1 MLAILIV
8 AAVAQSPGRDP
19 GLLHR
24 NVEQLTQQ
32 KEAEQEATLRRLLQL
47 GGSQAEQ
54 AEVLARLANTLRARA
69 LSLSIRAQGEESAD
83 PAAAE
88 RERKIAQTAR
98 TEAIER
104 FRERLGKFPKAPGT
118 DESLFFL
125 ADALQDSANDQE
137 AVQTARELVKRF
149 PRSAYAPA
157 SHVFIGEHL
166 FDAAR
171 LDDALAEYR
180 AAAAVPSDD
189 VYPYALYKAAWCRFN
204 QNRFDDAMKL
214 LRRVSEISEKKG
226 NSNSVQLAREA
237 RRDYVL
243 SYARTSKPEEA
254 RERFVATFG
263 KEHGLKML
271 EQFDKLL
278 FDTGRDPEAA
288 MIARQLL
295 ALHGDAPGAALDET
309 RLLVLAQRGGKRNE
323 LLATAKNLVATFQ
336 RVRESDK
343 SDKGVQS
350 DAFEEAHR
358 LGEETL
364 RNLAVE
370 IHTEARKTDLP
381 DTWNAAR
388 ALYADYFTLFPD
400 APDAY
405 ELRFFDGEL
414 LYSRNAK
421 AAAAEQY
428 EAVTKLDL
436 AALQA
441 KKKPGRWLQKAAWSA
456 VLSRSE
462 TLPEQQ
468 AKDTGARAAQ
478 RELGPDEEKL
488 HQACLLYLQALPE
501 GAHAVE
507 VAFKAGRLE
516 YISGQLDEA
525 KAHLSWVAKKH
536 PEHELAEYSANL
548 VLDIAN
554 IRKDWAGLHASAVE
568 FSGDKK
574 LLSHGTLAADVS
586 RIEEESAYSIA
597 DAATPDEKKAQ
608 ALLAFVDTHPHGQ
621 LADKALFG
629 AAAALSRAND
639 IDGAL
644 AARARVWKEQ
654 PQSPLV
660 PRALLASAADLSAVA
675 DLGEAA
681 ALLEKYTAGWQKQEA
696 NRKWRREH
704 PSPKPAVSK
713 GKPPEGPVFEEAK
726 AQGALHDAVVLREA
740 RGELQKAMNDR
751 ELSLKL
757 WDKAADKDDQ
767 MFALAQLHA
776 KNNEI
781 TRAAREF
788 AGIAKSTKKPALSL
802 AAWRESGKLYDRL
815 RETGNATWSWSEAE
829 KTYKTMGPKAREK
842 LSPDGIA
849 AAAEAHYALGNE
861 VFDRFKKQ
869 QIVMPLMANLN
880 RKIGLLQQVKKR
892 TEETVSMRQAEP
904 AVCALGQLGEAQML
918 LGQALAQSPYP
929 PGLNGEQRKLYRA
942 ALTEKAKPIIDDA
955 RGTLESADEKAH
967 ELGVVGAC
975 PARVAQ
981 LLSKVDGEPEDRDQL
996 QLAAS
1001 PLVDTPDYVPADG
1014 VDGERAKRVLG
1025 EALAASDSLPAEA
1038 AVAKFEAVSKTS
1050 PEASFD
1056 YAVALD
1062 NAGRADDA
1070 EKVYRELANSEPPA
1084 KRTGLGQTAAE
1095 RAAALATVRKD
1106 EAAARADLKLTAQP
1120 SALEAEIDL
1129 ALGDAPAAQAAARK
1143 VLAQQPLDVRTLCV
1157 MARAQL
1163 AQKAVLVAKLL
1174 AVRAAAADP
1183 KAAEPLLVKAEIAR
1197 VENQPA
1203 EELAAAQAAVAAD
1216 GDSSRA
1222 ALALGRALY
1231 ERGQLD
1237 AAVESFQSA
1246 AELDPASYAAA
1257 LALGQALEASGDPDG
1272 ANEALKRAT
1281 ALSPRAAEPHYELAR
1296 IALDEQD
1303 DAQAALKEAKLFLS
1317 LSSVPPPADHPV
1329 HALILR
1335 CEGNPKH
1342 ETQASVVQGQSA
1354 Q

>member
-1 MLAILIV
+1 
-8 AAVAQSPGRDP
+8 AAGA
-19 GLLHR
+19 
-24 NVEQLTQQ
+24 
-32 KEAEQEATLRRLLQL
+32 
-47 GGSQAEQ
+47 
-54 AEVLARLANTLRARA
+54 
-69 LSLSIRAQGEESAD
+69 
-83 PAAAE
+83 
-88 RERKIAQTAR
+88 
-98 TEAIER
+98 
-104 FRERLGKFPKAPGT
+104 

-125 ADALQDSANDQE
+125 ADALQDSGKDQE
-137 AVQTARELVKRF
+137 AVQSARELVTRF
-149 PRSAYAPA
+149 PRSLYAPA

-166 FDAAR
+166 FDAAK
-171 LDDALAEYR
+171 LDEALTEYR
-180 AAAAVPSDD
+180 AAATVPSDD

-226 NSNSVQLAREA
+226 NLNSVQLAREA

-254 RERFVATFG
+254 RDRFVAIFG
-263 KEHGLKML
+263 KVAGLKML

-295 ALHGDAPGAALDET
+295 ALHGDSPGAALDET
-309 RLLVLAQRGGKRNE
+309 RLLVLAQRGGKRSE

-336 RVRESDK
+336 RVREN
-343 SDKGVQS
+343 DKGDKGAQG
-350 DAFEEAHR
+350 DAFEEANR

-370 IHTEARKTDLP
+370 IHTEARKTDLN

-388 ALYADYFTLFPD
+388 ALYADYLTLFPD

-421 AAAAEQY
+421 AQAAEQY
-428 EAVTKLDL
+428 EAVTKADL
-436 AALQA
+436 SALQA
-441 KKKPGRWLQKAAWSA
+441 KKQPGRWLQKAAWSA

-468 AKDTGARAAQ
+468 AKDTGAHGDQ
-478 RELGPDEEKL
+478 RKLSPDEEKL
-488 HQACLLYLQALPE
+488 HVACLLYLQALPE
-501 GAHAVE
+501 GSHAVE

-525 KAHLSWVAKKH
+525 KEHLSWVAKKH
-536 PEHELAEYSANL
+536 PEHELAEYAANL

-554 IRKDWAGLHASAVE
+554 IRKDWEGLHKSAVE
-568 FSGDKK
+568 FSADKK

-608 ALLAFVDTHPHGQ
+608 SLLAFVDAHPHGQ

-681 ALLEKYTAGWQKQEA
+681 NLLEKYTNGWQKQEA

-704 PSPKPAVSK
+704 PQPKPAVSK
-713 GKPPEGPVFEEAK
+713 GRPAEGPVFEEAK
-726 AQGALHDAVVLREA
+726 AQGALHDAIVLREA
-740 RGELQKAMNDR
+740 RGELQKALNDR

-757 WDKAADKDDQ
+757 WDKTADKDEQ
-767 MFALAQLHA
+767 LFALARLHA
-776 KNNEI
+776 RNNEI
-781 TRAAREF
+781 SKAAREF
-788 AGIAKSTKKPALSL
+788 AGLAKSTKKPGLSL
-802 AAWRESGKLYDRL
+802 ASWRESGKLYDRL

-829 KTYKTMGPKAREK
+829 RTYKTMGPKAREK
-842 LSPDGIA
+842 LPPEGIA
-849 AAAEAHYALGNE
+849 AAAEAHYALGGE
-861 VFDRFKKQ
+861 GFDRFKKQ

-880 RKIGLLQQVKKR
+880 RKISLLQQVKKR

-929 PGLNGEQRKLYRA
+929 AGLNGEQRKLYRA
-942 ALTEKAKPIIDDA
+942 ALAEKAKPIFDDA

-975 PARVAQ
+975 PNRVAQ
-981 LLSKVDGEPEDRDQL
+981 LLSKVNGEPEDRDQL
-996 QLAAS
+996 QLAAA
-1001 PLVDTPDYVPADG
+1001 PVVDIPDYAPADG
-1014 VDGERAKRVLG
+1014 VEAERGKRVLG
-1025 EALAASDSLPAEA
+1025 EALAAADSLPAEA
-1038 AVAKFEAVSKTS
+1038 AVEKFEAISKTS
-1050 PEASFD
+1050 PQASFD

-1070 EKVYRELANSEPPA
+1070 EKVYRDVANSAKGELA
-1084 KRTGLGQTAAE
+1084 QTAAE
-1095 RAAALATVRKD
+1095 RSAALAAVRKD
-1106 EAAARADLKLTAQP
+1106 AAAARADLKLTAQP

-1143 VLAQQPLDVRTLCV
+1143 VLALQPLDVRTLCA

-1163 AQKAVLVAKLL
+1163 AQKAVQVAKLL

-1183 KAAEPLLVKAEIAR
+1183 KDAEPLLVKAEIAR

-1216 GDSSRA
+1216 ADSSRA
-1222 ALALGRALY
+1222 ALVLGRALY

-1281 ALSPRAAEPHYELAR
+1281 ALSPRAAEPHLELAR

-1303 DAQAALKEAKLFLS
+1303 DAQMALKEAKLFLS
-1317 LSSVPPPADHPV
+1317 LSSQPPPADHPI
-1329 HALILR
+1329 HALIER
-1335 CEGNPKH
+1335 CEGSLKH